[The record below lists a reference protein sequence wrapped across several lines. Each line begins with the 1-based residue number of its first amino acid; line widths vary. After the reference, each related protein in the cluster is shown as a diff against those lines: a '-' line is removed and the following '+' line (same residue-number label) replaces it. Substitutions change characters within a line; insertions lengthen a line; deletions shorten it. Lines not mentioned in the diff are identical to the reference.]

1 MRGMC
6 HMKVVSLCIMY
17 DFGFEVMNMEMCLF
31 DVCYS
36 PFPSLL

>member
-1 MRGMC
+1 
-6 HMKVVSLCIMY
+6 MKVVSLCIMY